1 MRPAATIALALL
13 PLSAAAAASPAN
25 EGMSPERLF
34 PGAVFSA
41 AVPTQEAVL
50 GFKPGARPMRH
61 DELMRYVAAVAA
73 ATPRVKVLPYAKS
86 WEGRDL
92 VVVVVADEA
101 TAGGLDAFRDEHAKL
116 LDPRGR
122 SADADRQGASKAK
135 AVAWMAYGIHGDE
148 LSSTDAAAAVL
159 YRLAA
164 GEDDWA
170 KAARR
175 ELVVLIDPCQN
186 PDGRERFL
194 AELRAFGHLTPSS
207 DREDLSHTGLWPW
220 GRWNHYLF
228 DMNRDWINLV
238 QPESRRVAAIAT
250 WLPQLMVDSH
260 EMGSSDTYLFSPARP
275 PFNPFLPK
283 RYLDWAG
290 RYASDQAKALDARGY
305 PYYRG
310 EWADEFFV
318 GYGSSW
324 AMYHGAVGILY
335 EMSGTDGTL
344 VRKPFGEVR
353 TYAQAVEHHA
363 TSSIA
368 NLGTLAANREEA
380 LMAMIG
386 SRREAIARG
395 AKGPVRAWILPRTGD
410 VDRTDAL
417 AQLLRD
423 QGVEVLQA
431 RSETKAPG
439 LHDAATGETAAVVLP
454 AGSYMVPADQPAG
467 SLARVVLDPH
477 VPMEASFLQ
486 EERRSLETGKGTRI
500 YDTTSW
506 SLPLEYGVP
515 AYWSAAAPA
524 GDWTKDR
531 VRPPRRTGI
540 VPPAEAGAVPLA
552 WVWDGG
558 SDAAI
563 LAVADLLADGVLVRV
578 AEKPFRVGGRA
589 YAPGTLL
596 VRREGSPPDVE
607 ARLEAAASRRGVAV
621 DAVTTVLAE
630 QGADLGGNYFHPLV
644 PPRIG
649 VFTGPMI
656 ASTEYGAIWHLLDTV
671 VQQRFTAV
679 DLMSFAGADLRRFNV
694 LVVSPLGTSKEAV
707 RALIGKNGMER
718 LKDWVSAGGTLI
730 GIGSGALM
738 LADKDAGLT
747 AARAR
752 SQVLDSAP
760 PPVWSVSAS
769 AALDAAPL
777 RATGLASSDL
787 EPPPRP
793 AADAS
798 KAAAPAAGKTPA
810 PAKSRSAYD
819 VRPVIGPGAAPFVE
833 GVDLGTPLAGK
844 PVEMDAWLKTALPP
858 GRTEPKEDDRR
869 RADDRLRAFSPQGA
883 MLRVDLDPDLYL
895 TWGMPGD
902 LTAWIGADDALIAGP
917 PARVAAAFSGI
928 DTIHRG
934 GLLWPEAAAR
944 LAKTAYAMR
953 ESVGQGQI
961 VLFLDDPV
969 YRGWMLGTRRLFLN
983 ALLYGPGVG
992 AEPPAAW

>member
-1 MRPAATIALALL
+1 MRPVATIVLALL
-13 PLSAAAAASPAN
+13 PVSAAAAPPPAN

-41 AVPTQEAVL
+41 AVPTQEAIL

-73 ATPRVKVLPYAKS
+73 ATPRVKVIPYAKS
-86 WEGRDL
+86 WEGRAL
-92 VVVVVADEA
+92 VVVAVTDEA
-101 TAGGLDAFRDEHAKL
+101 TAGSLDAFREEHAKL

-122 SADADRQGASKAK
+122 SADADRQAASKAK
-135 AVAWMAYGIHGDE
+135 AVAWIAYGIHGDE

-175 ELVVLIDPCQN
+175 ELVVLIDLCQN

-194 AELRAFGHLTPSS
+194 AQLRAFGHLTPSS
-207 DREDLSHTGLWPW
+207 DREDLSHTALWPW

-238 QPESRRVAAIAT
+238 QPESRRVAAIAA

-353 TYAQAVEHHA
+353 SYAQAVEHHA
-363 TSSIA
+363 ASSIA
-368 NLGTLAANREEA
+368 NLGTLAASREEA
-380 LMAMIG
+380 LTAMIA

-395 AKGPVRAWILPRTGD
+395 TKGPVRAWILPRTGD

-417 AQLLRD
+417 AELLRD

-431 RSETKAPG
+431 RSDTKVSG
-439 LHDAATGETAAVVLP
+439 IHDAATGETAAVELP
-454 AGSYMVPADQPAG
+454 AGSYMVRTDQPAG

-486 EERRSLETGKGTRI
+486 DERRSLETGKGTRI

-506 SLPLEYGVP
+506 SLPLEFGVP

-524 GDWTKDR
+524 GDWTKDLA
-531 VRPPRRTGI
+531 RPSHPTGI
-540 VPPAEAGAVPLA
+540 VPPTDAGATPLA

-558 SDAAI
+558 RDAAI

-578 AEKPFRVGGRA
+578 AEKPFRVGGRS
-589 YAPGTLL
+589 YGPGTLL
-596 VRREGSPPDVE
+596 VRREGNAPEVQV
-607 ARLEAAASRRGVAV
+607 RLQAAATRRGVAI

-656 ASTEYGAIWHLLDTV
+656 SSTEYGAIWHLLDTV
-671 VQQRFTAV
+671 LEQRFTAI
-679 DLMSFAGADLRRFNV
+679 DLMSFAGVDLRRYNV
-694 LVVSPLGTSKEAV
+694 LVLPPLGTSKDAV
-707 RALIGKNGMER
+707 RALIGKSGMES
-718 LKDWVSAGGTLI
+718 LKAWVNAGGTLI
-730 GIGSGALM
+730 GIGSGALL
-738 LADKDAGLT
+738 LADKEAGLT

-752 SQVLDSAP
+752 SQALDSAP
-760 PPVWSVSAS
+760 PPVWSVSAPE
-769 AALDAAPL
+769 ALAAAPL
-777 RATGLASSDL
+777 SATGLAASDL
-787 EPPPRP
+787 ERAPGG
-793 AADAS
+793 AAAAS
-798 KAAAPAAGKTPA
+798 KATPPPA
-810 PAKSRSAYD
+810 AKSRSPYD
-819 VRPVIGPGAAPFVE
+819 VRPVIGPGAAPFVA
-833 GVDLGTPLAGK
+833 GLDLGTPLAGK
-844 PVEMDAWLKTALPP
+844 PVEMDGWLKTALPP

-869 RADDRLRAFSPQGA
+869 RADERLRRFSPQGA
-883 MLRVDLDPDLYL
+883 LLRIDLDPDLYL
-895 TWGMPGD
+895 TWGMPKD

-944 LAKTAYAMR
+944 LAKTAYATR

>member
-1 MRPAATIALALL
+1 MRPVATIALALF
-13 PLSAAAAASPAN
+13 PLSVAAAAPAAN

-34 PGAVFSA
+34 PGAVFSP
-41 AVPTQEAVL
+41 AVPTQEAIL

-73 ATPRVKVLPYAKS
+73 ATHRVKVLPYAKS

-92 VVVVVADEA
+92 VVVAVADEA
-101 TAGGLDAFRDEHAKL
+101 TAGSLDAFRDEHAKL

-122 SADADRQGASKAK
+122 SADGDGQAASKAK

-194 AELRAFGHLTPSS
+194 AQLLAFGHLTPSS
-207 DREDLSHTGLWPW
+207 DREDLSHTALWPW

-238 QPESRRVAAIAT
+238 QPESRRVAAIAA

-260 EMGSSDTYLFSPARP
+260 EMASTDTYLFSPARP

-353 TYAQAVEHHA
+353 TYAQAVEHQA
-363 TSSIA
+363 ASSIA
-368 NLGTLAANREEA
+368 NLGTLAANREQA
-380 LMAMIG
+380 LMAMIA
-386 SRREAIARG
+386 SRREAMGRG
-395 AKGPVRAWILPRTGD
+395 TKGPVRAWILPRTGD
-410 VDRTDAL
+410 VGRTDAL
-417 AQLLRD
+417 AELLRD
-423 QGVEVLQA
+423 QGVEVLQS
-431 RSETKAPG
+431 RSETKASG

-454 AGSYMVPADQPAG
+454 AGSYMVPIDQPAG

-477 VPMEASFLQ
+477 VPMDASFLQ

-515 AYWSAAAPA
+515 AYWSAAQPS
-524 GDWTKDR
+524 GDWAK
-531 VRPPRRTGI
+531 VIARPPRRMGV
-540 VPPAEAGAVPLA
+540 VPPADAGATPLA

-563 LAVADLLADGVLVRV
+563 LAVADLLADGVLVRL
-578 AEKPFRVGGRA
+578 AEKSFRVGGRA
-589 YAPGTLL
+589 YGPGTLL
-596 VRREGSPPDVE
+596 VRREENAREVQ
-607 ARLEAAASRRGVAV
+607 ARLEAVASRRGVAI

-671 VQQRFTAV
+671 LEQRFTAI
-679 DLMSFAGADLRRFNV
+679 DLMNFSGADLRRYNV
-694 LVVSPLGTSKEAV
+694 LVLPPLGTSKDAV
-707 RALIGKNGMER
+707 RALVGKSGMEG
-718 LKDWVSAGGTLI
+718 LKGWVNAGGTLV

-760 PPVWSVSAS
+760 PPVWSVPAS
-769 AALDAAPL
+769 EAQDAGPL
-777 RATGLASSDL
+777 RATGLDASDL
-787 EPPPRP
+787 ELAPGVVPG
-793 AADAS
+793 S
-798 KAAAPAAGKTPA
+798 KAAIPAAGKTPP

-833 GVDLGTPLAGK
+833 GVDLGTPLPGK

-869 RADDRLRAFSPQGA
+869 RADERLRRFSPQGT
-883 MLRVDLDPDLYL
+883 MLRIDLDPDLYL
-895 TWGMPGD
+895 TWGLPKD
-902 LTAWIGADDALIAGP
+902 LTAWVGSDDALIAGP
-917 PARVAAAFSGI
+917 PARVAAAFSEI

-944 LAKTAYAMR
+944 LSKTAYATR